1 MSVQA
6 DLIGALE
13 EIKQNCGPWK
23 TADNMAGRLYHIAD
37 QAIRMA
43 ADPTIGTPE
52 AGYHPGKVVDPRD

>member
-6 DLIGALE
+6 GLIGALE
-13 EIKQNCGPWK
+13 EIKRNCEPWRK
-23 TADNMAGRLYHIAD
+23 ADNMAGRLFEIAD

-52 AGYHPGKVVDPRD
+52 AGYHPGSVADPRD